1 MGVVKEEAV
10 VRGLHLDRRGG
21 QVGWG
26 REGLKEAL
34 GFRSN
39 PAEGKELIVRGVC
52 VGGAWPK

>member
-1 MGVVKEEAV
+1 MRVVREEAV
-10 VRGLHLDRRGG
+10 VRALHLDRRGG

-39 PAEGKELIVRGVC
+39 LGEEKELNVRGVC